1 MSSLSSDWLTPC
13 LHLIGLNVFLAVEIS
28 MNVLKQT
35 TVAFTAAQIS
45 QEDTFVNVQW
55 IHYGILSGYFT
66 KTAPSSGHFC
76 PDSVSFC
83 VWVDLVKSKSQS
95 CEIETEDACNSNGNP
110 CIKGK
115 CIPIGKNNYRCECI
129 DGYEGEK
136 VCKHVCRN
144 KATCGTGPKSGI
156 CVEAE
161 DTYLCICNSEGK
173 YYIIIM

>member
-1 MSSLSSDWLTPC
+1 MSSELIMESFQDGLPK
-13 LHLIGLNVFLAVEIS
+13 LPHLLVI
-28 MNVLKQT
+28 
-35 TVAFTAAQIS
+35 
-45 QEDTFVNVQW
+45 W
-55 IHYGILSGYFT
+55 ILS
-66 KTAPSSGHFC
+66 
-76 PDSVSFC
+76 
-83 VWVDLVKSKSQS
+83 WVKLVESKSQS

-161 DTYLCICNSEGK
+161 DTYLCICNNEGI
-173 YYIIIM
+173 YNVIVT

>member
-1 MSSLSSDWLTPC
+1 MVILGRSVFWP
-13 LHLIGLNVFLAVEIS
+13 LNF
-28 MNVLKQT
+28 
-35 TVAFTAAQIS
+35 
-45 QEDTFVNVQW
+45 
-55 IHYGILSGYFT
+55 
-66 KTAPSSGHFC
+66 
-76 PDSVSFC
+76 DSVE
-83 VWVDLVKSKSQS
+83 LVKLKSQS

-161 DTYLCICNSEGK
+161 DTYLCICNSEGG
-173 YYIIIM
+173 YYVIITYLYNFYSDEEFNEETKTCEPNCAAMDPIDRFIKCPGIFLNSVSDWSSNQQQ

>member
-1 MSSLSSDWLTPC
+1 MKK
-13 LHLIGLNVFLAVEIS
+13 LA
-28 MNVLKQT
+28 
-35 TVAFTAAQIS
+35 
-45 QEDTFVNVQW
+45 
-55 IHYGILSGYFT
+55 
-66 KTAPSSGHFC
+66 
-76 PDSVSFC
+76 
-83 VWVDLVKSKSQS
+83 SQS

-144 KATCGTGPKSGI
+144 EATCGTGPKSGI

-161 DTYLCICNSEGK
+161 DTYLCICNSEGILVPCYFFTK
-173 YYIIIM
+173 I

>member
-1 MSSLSSDWLTPC
+1 MYWNKQLWLLRLLKLPGRIHLWMSSEFIMESFQDGLPKLP
-13 LHLIGLNVFLAVEIS
+13 HLLVIWILNWVKLVE
-28 MNVLKQT
+28 
-35 TVAFTAAQIS
+35 
-45 QEDTFVNVQW
+45 
-55 IHYGILSGYFT
+55 
-66 KTAPSSGHFC
+66 
-76 PDSVSFC
+76 
-83 VWVDLVKSKSQS
+83 SKSQS

-173 YYIIIM
+173 YYVIITLW

>member
-1 MSSLSSDWLTPC
+1 MYWNKQLWFLRLLKLPRRI
-13 LHLIGLNVFLAVEIS
+13 HLWMPSEFIMESFQDILPKLPHLVVIFI
-28 MNVLKQT
+28 
-35 TVAFTAAQIS
+35 QIRCVWNCS
-45 QEDTFVNVQW
+45 WVDFVN
-55 IHYGILSGYFT
+55 L
-66 KTAPSSGHFC
+66 
-76 PDSVSFC
+76 
-83 VWVDLVKSKSQS
+83 KSQS

-173 YYIIIM
+173 YYVIIT

>member
-1 MSSLSSDWLTPC
+1 MSLLSSDWLAQSIPSSDWLERLFSCRDIDECTETNNCGFYGCSNFPGGYIC
-13 LHLIGLNVFLAVEIS
+13 ECPVNSLWNPFRIVYQNYPHLVVIF
-28 MNVLKQT
+28 
-35 TVAFTAAQIS
+35 AQIRC
-45 QEDTFVNVQW
+45 
-55 IHYGILSGYFT
+55 G
-66 KTAPSSGHFC
+66 
-76 PDSVSFC
+76 
-83 VWVDLVKSKSQS
+83 VDLLKFKSQS

-173 YYIIIM
+173 YYVIIT